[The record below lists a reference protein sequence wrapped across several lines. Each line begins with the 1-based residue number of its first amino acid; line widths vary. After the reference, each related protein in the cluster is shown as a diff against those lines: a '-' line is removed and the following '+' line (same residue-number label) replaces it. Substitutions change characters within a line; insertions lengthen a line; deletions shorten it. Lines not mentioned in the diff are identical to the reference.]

1 MYFSFSEYNTTSI
14 YYCDNQG
21 EYPGKDKFGQ
31 PMPVIGA
38 YIAVASLA
46 CLFAMSADLF
56 QGFHSSKFW
65 FPCNYFCFN
74 ATSLIVIAVA
84 LKLSVDLTTSMPRY
98 VEQLAKLCSSAFI
111 CTIMGNSMPSIGI
124 NPMNIIAMGILVI
137 TVIVN
142 IIIQLATGVISNYFL
157 IEHII
162 MICIMFILLL
172 SMFSS
177 AIAISMMKRD
187 LELKYE
193 INKEGQKECTN
204 QIDEEAGL
212 NSEVINNL
220 GSELMADWMMAHTS
234 SPQIVLA
241 RSVTCATSGAY
252 CLLSTLTLLEAM
264 TLRYFF
270 LEYYGDCNN
279 ASDYQWSTLLIL
291 IVQTAAVVVGTIA
304 PTVRWF
310 KALRYIRKAS
320 RLGSN
325 NTNRRFHVEGYW
337 TESLFLMKERP
348 LGFHI
353 HNKWFRKKAHDAK
366 VLLFRLLIKLQ
377 KGIVLIN
384 KVTQFVSIILL
395 YFMLAARDCCS
406 NVSTTS
412 SGTEPQSG
420 PDLRRFVLHL
430 EGEEELVEVM
440 MKDIHKT
447 TNQLFHV
454 GEKKEPKHRVT
465 TLDNDQV
472 SSLHD
477 EETTP
482 YGWALPLVTLGCIIM
497 ALPNMDMLLVKKFIG
512 ALSEGLYYVKFIECN
527 IDKEGKLIKLSHQSK
542 SPRETLETLGE
553 DAKNRYGKYKA
564 KYRDICN
571 REPPSSWPIEVLA
584 SNAMYRISQTVL
596 LNYGSIEDLRSEI
609 LFEELTGT
617 ISDILGACLTNLPY
631 AISAKCSNSTVAER
645 EDSVRDAVEML
656 GRTKKIIE
664 LLAEKIP
671 TVDFS
676 QSTTIEY
683 WLSMHMQNNNTF

>member
-1 MYFSFSEYNTTSI
+1 
-14 YYCDNQG
+14 
-21 EYPGKDKFGQ
+21 
-31 PMPVIGA
+31 
-38 YIAVASLA
+38 
-46 CLFAMSADLF
+46 
-56 QGFHSSKFW
+56 
-65 FPCNYFCFN
+65 
-74 ATSLIVIAVA
+74 
-84 LKLSVDLTTSMPRY
+84 
-98 VEQLAKLCSSAFI
+98 
-111 CTIMGNSMPSIGI
+111 
-124 NPMNIIAMGILVI
+124 MNIIAMGILVI

-142 IIIQLATGVISNYFL
+142 IIIQLATGVISDYFL

-162 MICIMFILLL
+162 MIYIMFILLL

-177 AIAISMMKRD
+177 AIAISKMKRD

-193 INKEGQKECTN
+193 INKEAQKECAN
-204 QIDEEAGL
+204 QIDEEAGA
-212 NSEVINNL
+212 NSKVVNNL

-264 TLRYFF
+264 TLRYF
-270 LEYYGDCNN
+270 LLDYYGDCVNN
-279 ASDYQWSTLLIL
+279 GSDYKWSIFLNL
-291 IVQTAAVVVGTIA
+291 IVQFAAVVVGTIA

-310 KALRYIRKAS
+310 KALRYMRQAL

-325 NTNRRFHVEGYW
+325 NTNRRFRVEQYW
-337 TESLFLMKERP
+337 TESLFLIKERP
-348 LGFHI
+348 LGFQI
-353 HNKWFRKKAHDAK
+353 HNKWLRKKAHDAK
-366 VLLFRLLIKLQ
+366 VLLFQLLIKLQ

-384 KVTQFVSIILL
+384 KVTQFISIVLL

-406 NVSTTS
+406 NVSSTS

-420 PDLRRFVLHL
+420 PDLRRFILHL

-454 GEKKEPKHRVT
+454 GEKKEPKHVIELIMEKSSILEGFKRVT
-465 TLDNDQV
+465 TFDNDQV

-482 YGWALPLVTLGCIIM
+482 YGWALPLVTLGSIIM
-497 ALPNMDMLLVKKFIG
+497 ALPNMDMLSVEKFIG

-527 IDKEGKLIKLSHQSK
+527 IDKEGKLIKVKRAAETMWHGVDLYGKWLDVDLYKLSHQSK

-596 LNYGSIEDLRSEI
+596 LNYGRIEDLRSEI

-631 AISAKCSNSTVAER
+631 AISAKCSNSTVEER

-683 WLSMHMQNNNTF
+683 WLLMHMQNNTTF

>member
-1 MYFSFSEYNTTSI
+1 MESKTQTCKKSRGSGVTPWTAEIMEQREKDMHAKKQSI
-14 YYCDNQG
+14 AKDSRGGGQVPQPAELVEQG
-21 EYPGKDKFGQ
+21 EEGLH
-31 PMPVIGA
+31 
-38 YIAVASLA
+38 AS
-46 CLFAMSADLF
+46 
-56 QGFHSSKFW
+56 
-65 FPCNYFCFN
+65 
-74 ATSLIVIAVA
+74 
-84 LKLSVDLTTSMPRY
+84 
-98 VEQLAKLCSSAFI
+98 
-111 CTIMGNSMPSIGI
+111 
-124 NPMNIIAMGILVI
+124 
-137 TVIVN
+137 
-142 IIIQLATGVISNYFL
+142 
-157 IEHII
+157 
-162 MICIMFILLL
+162 
-172 SMFSS
+172 
-177 AIAISMMKRD
+177 RD
-187 LELKYE
+187 
-193 INKEGQKECTN
+193 
-204 QIDEEAGL
+204 
-212 NSEVINNL
+212 
-220 GSELMADWMMAHTS
+220 
-234 SPQIVLA
+234 SP
-241 RSVTCATSGAY
+241 
-252 CLLSTLTLLEAM
+252 
-264 TLRYFF
+264 
-270 LEYYGDCNN
+270 N
-279 ASDYQWSTLLIL
+279 
-291 IVQTAAVVVGTIA
+291 VQTAAVVVGTIA
-304 PTVRWF
+304 TTVTWF

-320 RLGSN
+320 RLRSN

-384 KVTQFVSIILL
+384 KVTQFISTILL
-395 YFMLAARDCCS
+395 YFMLAARDYCS
-406 NVSTTS
+406 NVSSTS
-412 SGTEPQSG
+412 SITEPQSG

-454 GEKKEPKHRVT
+454 GEKKEPKHVIELITEKSSILEGFKRVT
-465 TLDNDQV
+465 TFHNDQV
-472 SSLHD
+472 SSLHN
-477 EETTP
+477 EKTTP
-482 YGWALPLVTLGCIIM
+482 YGW

-527 IDKEGKLIKLSHQSK
+527 IDKKGKLIKVKRAAKTMWHGVDLYGKWLDVDLYKLSHQSK
-542 SPRETLETLGE
+542 SPRETLETLAE
-553 DAKNRYGKYKA
+553 DAGKRYGKYKT

-617 ISDILGACLTNLPY
+617 ISDILGAYFTNLPY

-645 EDSVRDAVEML
+645 KDSVRDAVEML

-683 WLSMHMQNNNTF
+683 WLMMHMRKNNTF

>member
-1 MYFSFSEYNTTSI
+1 
-14 YYCDNQG
+14 
-21 EYPGKDKFGQ
+21 
-31 PMPVIGA
+31 
-38 YIAVASLA
+38 
-46 CLFAMSADLF
+46 
-56 QGFHSSKFW
+56 
-65 FPCNYFCFN
+65 
-74 ATSLIVIAVA
+74 
-84 LKLSVDLTTSMPRY
+84 
-98 VEQLAKLCSSAFI
+98 
-111 CTIMGNSMPSIGI
+111 
-124 NPMNIIAMGILVI
+124 
-137 TVIVN
+137 
-142 IIIQLATGVISNYFL
+142 
-157 IEHII
+157 
-162 MICIMFILLL
+162 MFILLL

-177 AIAISMMKRD
+177 AIAISKMKRD

-193 INKEGQKECTN
+193 INKEVQKECTN

-264 TLRYFF
+264 TLRYF
-270 LEYYGDCNN
+270 LLDYYGDCNN

-320 RLGSN
+320 RVGSN

-384 KVTQFVSIILL
+384 KVTQFISIILL
-395 YFMLAARDCCS
+395 YFTLAARDCCS
-406 NVSTTS
+406 NVSSTS

-454 GEKKEPKHRVT
+454 GEKKEPKHVIELITEKSSILEGFKRVT
-465 TLDNDQV
+465 TFDNDQV
-472 SSLHD
+472 SSLHN

-497 ALPNMDMLLVKKFIG
+497 ALPNMDTLSVKKFIG

-527 IDKEGKLIKLSHQSK
+527 IDKEGKLIKVKRAAETMWHGVDLYGKWLDVDLYKLSHQSK
-542 SPRETLETLGE
+542 SPRETLETLAE
-553 DAKNRYGKYKA
+553 DARKRYGKYKT
-564 KYRDICN
+564 KYREICN

-596 LNYGSIEDLRSEI
+596 LNYGRIEDLRSEI

-631 AISAKCSNSTVAER
+631 AISAKCSNSTIAER

-656 GRTKKIIE
+656 GRTKKIIA

-683 WLSMHMQNNNTF
+683 WLLMHMQNNNTF